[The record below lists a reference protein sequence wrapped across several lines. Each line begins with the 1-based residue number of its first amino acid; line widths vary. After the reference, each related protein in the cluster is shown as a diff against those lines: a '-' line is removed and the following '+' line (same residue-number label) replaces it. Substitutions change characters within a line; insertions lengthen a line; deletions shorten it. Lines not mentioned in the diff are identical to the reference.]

1 MNFTLRKL
9 YAATRFIRYRV
20 NMTHDDYQKERDAKT
35 AIAIVARHT
44 ESLDY
49 R

>member
-1 MNFTLRKL
+1 MNFTLHKL
-9 YAATRFIRYRV
+9 YAATRFVRYRV
-20 NMTHDDYQKERDAKT
+20 NITPNDKRKEQDAKT

-44 ESLDY
+44 ESIDY